1 MEQAGHL
8 PAVNTVGLGAPL
20 RWLAGGWADFR
31 RAPGPCIIYGLCLAA
46 ISAGFAAALFI
57 TGEAKWL
64 LALAAG
70 FLLVA
75 PMFAMGLYEAGRM
88 LERGEQPGLGDIL
101 FVKSAFRREVVFLGV
116 ALVLVY
122 SIWVEMA
129 FLIYGLSTYKVHKT
143 MVDFL
148 NFMFTD
154 PAGIQMA
161 LIGTAIGGFIA
172 FLAYTLVVV
181 SAPMLLSRK
190 TDVFIATITSVRTVT
205 RNFLPMLVWAVL
217 IVGLTAL
224 GIATGFL
231 GLIVTFPVIGLASW
245 RAYRDLV
252 PLSAGD
258 LSPA

>member
-1 MEQAGHL
+1 MEKGGHL
-8 PAVNTVGLGAPL
+8 PAVNTVGLGAPFG
-20 RWLAGGWADFR
+20 WLAGGWADFR
-31 RAPGPCIIYGLCLAA
+31 RAPLPSIVYGLCLAA
-46 ISAGFAAALFI
+46 VSAGFAAALFL

-88 LERGEQPGLGDIL
+88 LERGETPGLGDML
-101 FVKSAFRREVVFLGV
+101 FVRSAFRREVVFLGL

-122 SIWVEMA
+122 SVWVEMA
-129 FLIYGLSTYKVHKT
+129 FLIYGLSTFKVHRT
-143 MVDFL
+143 MVEFL
-148 NFMFTD
+148 TFMVAD
-154 PAGIQMA
+154 PDGIRMA
-161 LIGTAIGGFIA
+161 LIGTVVGGVIA

-205 RNFLPMLVWAVL
+205 RNFLPMLVWAML
-217 IVGLTAL
+217 IAGLTML

-245 RAYRDLV
+245 RAYRELV
-252 PLSAGD
+252 PASEED
-258 LSPA
+258 LAAD